1 MTPSQRINQ
10 IADELMALNKDLE
23 LQVAL
28 QNATITYLD
37 EKFPETKGGIRT
49 RTKTEHG
56 FIDQ

>member
-10 IADELMALNKDLE
+10 IADELMSLNKDLD

-37 EKFPETKGGIRT
+37 ERYSDEHNA
-49 RTKTEHG
+49 TESV
-56 FIDQ
+56 

>member
-10 IADELMALNKDLE
+10 IAFELIDLNKNLD

-37 EKFPETKGGIRT
+37 EEYNKKGAI
-49 RTKTEHG
+49 
-56 FIDQ
+56 